1 MHFTFD
7 RFLFS
12 FCTEWLQTSIFSG
25 GLQTSQIHYNYNE
38 EKDEDHCSSLGTT
51 NPDKTKLYSHRITLS
66 DHAQPF
72 LQAIA
77 DNNTQDH
84 TVKVQAGLNFLKGIS
99 DWLNIRHYL
108 INNYFS
114 NKYKT
119 VKILQAVKFL

>member
-1 MHFTFD
+1 MGAIILKQNPKLCILIGFTFNSD
-7 RFLFS
+7 FYSSLY
-12 FCTEWLQTSIFSG
+12 TEWLQSSIFSG

-51 NPDKTKLYSHRITLS
+51 TPDKAKLYSRRITLS

-84 TVKVQAGLNFLKGIS
+84 TVKVQEA
-99 DWLNIRHYL
+99 
-108 INNYFS
+108 
-114 NKYKT
+114 T
-119 VKILQAVKFL
+119 VTQE

>member
-1 MHFTFD
+1 MPVGLMHFNIPNVCPSP
-7 RFLFS
+7 FLFLNGS
-12 FCTEWLQTSIFSG
+12 NSSCNFGSLRTEWLQSSIFSG

-51 NPDKTKLYSHRITLS
+51 NPDKATLYSRRITLS

-84 TVKVQAGLNFLKGIS
+84 TVKVGALEYKLKS
-99 DWLNIRHYL
+99 
-108 INNYFS
+108 
-114 NKYKT
+114 
-119 VKILQAVKFL
+119 